1 MFFSVQKEMLDK
13 YESINKRFIVIS
25 NGEKEN
31 FINVFKYHTDKPVY
45 TLFLSA
51 KSVNRKSISGDLLQS
66 DQIKCEIL
74 NFIK

>member
-66 DQIKCEIL
+66 DQIK
-74 NFIK
+74 

>member
-13 YESINKRFIVIS
+13 YESIS
-25 NGEKEN
+25 
-31 FINVFKYHTDKPVY
+31 
-45 TLFLSA
+45 
-51 KSVNRKSISGDLLQS
+51 KSISGDLLQS